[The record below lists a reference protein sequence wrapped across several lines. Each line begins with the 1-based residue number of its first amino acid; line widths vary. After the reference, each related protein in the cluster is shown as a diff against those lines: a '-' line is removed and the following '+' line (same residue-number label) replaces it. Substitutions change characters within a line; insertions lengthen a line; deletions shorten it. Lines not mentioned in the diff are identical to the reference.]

1 MRSKNI
7 RSLGRPRAFNDKI
20 EQNTV
25 KSLDRALTVLTTLS
39 KNQNK
44 TLTDLSKEL
53 RESPSTVYRILSTM
67 ALHKIVECDDR
78 LQTWNIGPGSFQ
90 IGSSFLRRT
99 SLVETSRPFLR
110 NLMEET
116 GETANLGIE
125 NNGNV
130 LFLSQVETHAPI
142 RAFFP
147 PGTLSPLHASGIG
160 KVLLTQYTLPKLE
173 KFIKSGLE
181 PFTQYTNST
190 LELIQGDM
198 AITLER
204 GYAIDD
210 QERNIGMRCIA
221 APIKNA
227 FGEVIA
233 GISVSGPTSRVAS
246 DQIAEFS
253 RSVVNTAREVSI
265 EYIQK
270 VVCDYFDLPIELMK
284 SKTRKREV
292 VQARQIAMYFSK
304 KMTKSSLANIGMH
317 CGGKDHATVLHAC
330 RTVNNLSETD
340 KNFRAYLADL
350 EKKLSIQ

>member
-1 MRSKNI
+1 MKLKSN

-53 RESPSTVYRILSTM
+53 GESPSTVYRILSTM
-67 ALHKIVECDDR
+67 ALHQIVECDDK

-90 IGSSFLRRT
+90 IGASFLRRT

-160 KVLLTQYTLPKLE
+160 KVLLTQYTSLKLE
-173 KFIKSGLE
+173 KFVKLGLE
-181 PFTQYTNST
+181 SFTQHTKST
-190 LELIQGDM
+190 LELIQDDM
-198 AITLER
+198 TITLER

-210 QERNIGMRCIA
+210 QERNISMRCIA

-233 GISVSGPTSRVAS
+233 GISVSGPTSRVANN
-246 DQIAEFS
+246 QITEFS
-253 RSVVNTAREVSI
+253 RSVVNT
-265 EYIQK
+265 
-270 VVCDYFDLPIELMK
+270 
-284 SKTRKREV
+284 SKDIS
-292 VQARQIAMYFSK
+292 QALGADINS
-304 KMTKSSLANIGMH
+304 
-317 CGGKDHATVLHAC
+317 
-330 RTVNNLSETD
+330 
-340 KNFRAYLADL
+340 NF
-350 EKKLSIQ
+350 